1 MQKVILSLSLVG
13 MLFLGAC
20 GTSSQ
25 TEKANAAPTPTA
37 TPTASVAPDANAATA
52 TPAPAV
58 TATAD
63 VTVNWANSE
72 AYDFGQIP
80 QGQPASY
87 KFEFTNN
94 GENPLTISQ
103 VKPSCG
109 CTAANYTKEQIPAG
123 GSGFVE
129 ATYNAAQP
137 GVFNKT
143 VTVRFGDEFKP
154 VMLRLKG
161 EVVAA
166 N

>member
-37 TPTASVAPDANAATA
+37 TPTASVSPDANAAA
-52 TPAPAV
+52 TPAAPAA
-58 TATAD
+58 ATAD
-63 VTVNWANSE
+63 AAVNWASTE

-80 QGQPASY
+80 QGKPASY
-87 KFEFTNN
+87 KFEFTNS
-94 GENPLTISQ
+94 GDQVLKISN

-109 CTAANYTKEQIPAG
+109 CTAANYTKEEIPAG
-123 GSGFVE
+123 GTGFVE

-143 VTVRFGDEFKP
+143 VTVRFGDEYKP